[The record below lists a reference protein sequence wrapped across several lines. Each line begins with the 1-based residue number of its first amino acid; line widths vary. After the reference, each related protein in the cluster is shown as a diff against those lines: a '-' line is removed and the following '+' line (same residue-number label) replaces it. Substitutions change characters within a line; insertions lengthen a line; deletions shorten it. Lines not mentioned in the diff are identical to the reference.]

1 MGTVVAVNRRNVT
14 ALVVAT
20 SVLGVAYT
28 LAKDPVVQYGAW
40 LIVFAIWMS
49 WFVFAG
55 IEWLRNANF

>member
-1 MGTVVAVNRRNVT
+1 MGVVFQVNTRNLV
-14 ALVVAT
+14 ALLLVSA
-20 SVLGVAYT
+20 VLGVGY
-28 LAKDPVVQYGAW
+28 LLSSDPVVRYGAW